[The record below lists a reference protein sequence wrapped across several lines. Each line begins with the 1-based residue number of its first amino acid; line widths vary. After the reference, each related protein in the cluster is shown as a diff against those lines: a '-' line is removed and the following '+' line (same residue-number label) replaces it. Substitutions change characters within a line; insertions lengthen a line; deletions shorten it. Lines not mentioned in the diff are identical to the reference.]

1 MGNFIDS
8 FDLVV
13 RINELGIRKEYFADY
28 GSRTDV
34 AFLTLSE
41 QSLKVYKKMLEK
53 VNISDLKIVVQ
64 NEIESIDVD
73 TASQLKL
80 VQSISEIFNSQWED
94 EIFNHII

>member
-1 MGNFIDS
+1 
-8 FDLVV
+8 
-13 RINELGIRKEYFADY
+13 
-28 GSRTDV
+28 
-34 AFLTLSE
+34 
-41 QSLKVYKKMLEK
+41 MLEK